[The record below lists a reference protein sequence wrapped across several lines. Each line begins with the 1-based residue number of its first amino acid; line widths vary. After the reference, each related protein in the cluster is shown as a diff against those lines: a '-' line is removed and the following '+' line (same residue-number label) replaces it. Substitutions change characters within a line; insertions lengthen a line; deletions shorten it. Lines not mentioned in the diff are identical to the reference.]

1 MNFWNEKN
9 DKIEKKES
17 VGVVVPDTRNNT
29 NETIVADLS
38 SDLVKRWGTVQ
49 SALSAGSKVEGK
61 LTFDRPVRID
71 GELIGEVKAK
81 DALILI
87 GPEAKV
93 KATLEVAYLVVLGTV
108 EGTVKATE
116 KVDLMAGGRIIGDIE
131 TPRVS
136 IQDGGILNGRCSMDV
151 KNAATASS
159 SDALKKPDDKSKTKS
174 LTSPTVNGST
184 RVQ

>member
-1 MNFWNEKN
+1 
-9 DKIEKKES
+9 
-17 VGVVVPDTRNNT
+17 
-29 NETIVADLS
+29 
-38 SDLVKRWGTVQ
+38 
-49 SALSAGSKVEGK
+49 LSAGSKVEGK

-108 EGTVKATE
+108 EGSVKATE
-116 KVDLMAGGRIIGDIE
+116 KVDLMAGGRIIGDVE

-151 KNAATASS
+151 KNAATTG
-159 SDALKKPDDKSKTKS
+159 SDALKKPEDKSKTKS
-174 LTSPTVNGST
+174 LTSPPINGST